1 MRLRARTLLIVLGLM
16 AATLLVTDLVG
27 RLLIYPRFVELEQDQ
42 ARRNAEMVIEIA
54 NRELE
59 MLAPQSEDWGYWDDT
74 YRFVADR
81 NDAYADANLGI
92 DSQYG
97 LKANFLGMYDLAGN
111 AVWSRGLDFDGMK
124 TYALEPL
131 AATRLPADF
140 PLLIH
145 SDRPQVR
152 VGLIATAHGPI
163 LLAAAPILD
172 SQRQGPRRGT
182 LIIGR
187 YFNSAAIIRI
197 AGQALLKVK
206 LSPPAATAA
215 RVRVPLATSLRLIH
229 SPFAFQRSNHH
240 IEAISTLFGLDGKP
254 TMVLRVIT
262 PGAISERGRTAL
274 RTAMIGI
281 AVCGLLITAILL
293 WLLDSHVIEPIR
305 QLRRIAQQVGTNGD
319 SAARAS
325 LQRKDEI
332 GELSRE
338 FNRMLGRMDD
348 TRRRLLEQSY
358 QAGASEM
365 AGGVI
370 RDLRESLVPIKA
382 HIEHPIQQLDKAQS
396 VSQHMLLQQLTEQ
409 ELSRPR
415 QIELLHLLSDNC
427 HEQSGILAE
436 ARGDLRML
444 RRRIVHLQ
452 DIVSEYARFVGSTAQ
467 PEAVEVPALI
477 NHAQRMLAS
486 ESAQAMELE
495 IDSSALNAAPVKASR
510 EILQQVIGLLLSH
523 AATALRQCESG
534 RGVLRVTAASL
545 SRDGRD
551 WLHFRFDDNRPTLSP
566 EDLQALFQRDGTTDG
581 EMNRIGL
588 AWAENAIAAMGGQ
601 LYAEASQPYDGVVI
615 HLLLPKA

>member
-42 ARRNAEMVIEIA
+42 ARRNAEMVVEIT
-54 NRELE
+54 NHELE
-59 MLAPQSEDWGYWDDT
+59 TLTPQSEDWGYWDDT
-74 YRFVADR
+74 YRFVGDR
-81 NDAYADANLGI
+81 NSAFVEANLGA
-92 DSQYG
+92 DSQFS
-97 LKANFLGMYDLAGN
+97 LKANFLGMYDLSGN

-131 AATRLPADF
+131 SIARLPADF
-140 PLLIH
+140 PLLIR

-152 VGLIATAHGPI
+152 VGLMDTAHGPI

-172 SQRQGPRRGT
+172 SQRQGPQHGT

-187 YFNSAAIIRI
+187 YFNSETIIRI
-197 AGQALLKVK
+197 AGQAQLKVK
-206 LSPPAATAA
+206 LTPAAATAR
-215 RVRVPLATSLRLIH
+215 RVSVPLPTSLRLIH
-229 SPFAFQRSNHH
+229 SPFTFERTNHH
-240 IEAISTLFGLDGKP
+240 IEAISTLYGLDGKAS
-254 TMVLRVIT
+254 MVLRVIT
-262 PGAISERGRTAL
+262 PDAISARGRTAL
-274 RTAMIGI
+274 RTAMVSI

-293 WLLDSHVIEPIR
+293 WLLDGHVIEPIR
-305 QLRRIAQQVGTNGD
+305 QLRRIAQQVGTDGN

-325 LQRKDEI
+325 LERKDEI

-370 RDLRESLVPIKA
+370 RDLRESLIPIKA

-396 VSQHMLLQQLTEQ
+396 VSQHMLLQQLIEQ

-415 QIELLHLLSDNC
+415 QIELLHLLSDSC

-436 ARGDLRML
+436 ARGDLRLL

-452 DIVSEYARFVGSTAQ
+452 DIVTEYARFVGSTAQ

-486 ESAQAMELE
+486 ESAQALELE
-495 IDSSALNAAPVKASR
+495 IDSSALNAAPVKATR

-523 AATALRQCESG
+523 AAAALRQCDSG
-534 RGVLRVTAASL
+534 RGVLRVTAASVT
-545 SRDGRD
+545 RDGHD
-551 WLHFRFDDNRPTLSP
+551 WLHFRFDDNRPALSSD
-566 EDLQALFQRDGTTDG
+566 DLQALFQRDGASDG
-581 EMNRIGL
+581 EMTRIGL